1 MGFST
6 PSTGISRRSLPAHPR
21 CARFCRWFSTPS
33 TGISRR
39 SLPAHQPVL
48 AGCPRHTTFRTC
60 FPQGHVG
67 RGVQHPLHRHKPAEP
82 PRSPACLSGVPT
94 SYHLPDVLPTR
105 SRGSRGLKSRL
116 NQHQSGK
123 PSLNLLMGLPV
134 SRNGHSPMIC
144 TMISLCRGLLSNSA
158 STICCHVP
166 RSRFDLSKGT
176 VSEGPMKE
184 ALT

>member
-1 MGFST
+1 MDGRGLFGQLRGGDILLMGFST
-6 PSTGISRRSLPAHPR
+6 PSTGISRRSLPAHSR

-39 SLPAHQPVL
+39 SLPAHRPVL
-48 AGCPRHTTFRTC
+48 AGCPRHATFRTC

-67 RGVQHPLHRHKPAEP
+67 REVQHLLQQ
-82 PRSPACLSGVPT
+82 RS
-94 SYHLPDVLPTR
+94 
-105 SRGSRGLKSRL
+105 
-116 NQHQSGK
+116 NW
-123 PSLNLLMGLPV
+123 SLLLMGLPV
-134 SRNGHSPMIC
+134 SRYGHSPMIC

-166 RSRFDLSKGT
+166 RSSFDLSKGT